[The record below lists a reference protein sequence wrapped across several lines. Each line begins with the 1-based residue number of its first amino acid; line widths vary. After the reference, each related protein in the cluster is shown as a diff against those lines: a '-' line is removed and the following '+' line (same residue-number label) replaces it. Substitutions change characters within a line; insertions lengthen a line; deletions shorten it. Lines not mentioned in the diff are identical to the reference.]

1 MTTPAHAAL
10 SLIVLGRSER
20 NALPVA
26 LGAVAPDAPMLVFY
40 LWERLVRGVSEGRI
54 WSERYFDPGWQ
65 VVFEIPSSIPL
76 LALAL
81 CILLVLLGR
90 RSTGRFPAAGVAATP
105 RPARLTAATLFV
117 ASMIL
122 HALGDLPLHR
132 EDAHRHFFP
141 VSDWRFT
148 SPVSYWDPGALR
160 RVRRPGRGRPRAGRL
175 RLPLPN
181 LPGAGSLDRGR
192 GGRRLRAIHRLRRA
206 DVVGAL
212 MAGGAT
218 ASRTGA

>member
-65 VVFEIPSSIPL
+65 VVFDIPSSIPL

-81 CILLVLLGR
+81 CILLVLVGR
-90 RSTGRFPAAGVAATP
+90 RSTAGRIPSAGVAATP
-105 RPARLTAATLFV
+105 PPARLTAWALFV

-148 SPVSYWDPGALR
+148 SPVSYWDPDHYGGYAAVGEVVLVLAVSVFLFR
-160 RVRRPGRGRPRAGRL
+160 AYRGRGRWIVAGV
-175 RLPLPN
+175 
-181 LPGAGSLDRGR
+181 AG
-192 GGRRLRAIHRLRRA
+192 
-206 DVVGAL
+206 VYAL
-212 MAGGAT
+212 FIGFAVLMWSGL
-218 ASRTGA
+218 

>member
-26 LGAVAPDAPMLVFY
+26 LGAVAPDLPMLVFY
-40 LWERLVRGVSEGRI
+40 FWERLVRGVSEGRI

-65 VVFEIPSSIPL
+65 VVFDIPSSIPL
-76 LALAL
+76 LVLTL
-81 CILLVLLGR
+81 CLLLVLVGR
-90 RSTGRFPAAGVAATP
+90 RPPAGSIPSAGAAAAP
-105 RPARLTAATLFV
+105 RPARLTASALFV

-141 VSDWRFT
+141 FSDWRFT
-148 SPVSYWDPGALR
+148 SPVSYWDPDHYGGYAAIGEVLLVLAVSFFLFR
-160 RVRRPGRGRPRAGRL
+160 AYRGRGRWIVAGV
-175 RLPLPN
+175 
-181 LPGAGSLDRGR
+181 AGIYALF
-192 GGRRLRAIHRLRRA
+192 
-206 DVVGAL
+206 VGFAVL
-212 MAGGAT
+212 VWSGL
-218 ASRTGA
+218 

>member
-26 LGAVAPDAPMLVFY
+26 LGAVAPDLPMLVFY
-40 LWERLVRGVSEGRI
+40 LWERLARGVSEGRI

-65 VVFEIPSSIPL
+65 VVFDIPSSIPL
-76 LALAL
+76 LVLAL
-81 CILLVLLGR
+81 GILLVLIGR
-90 RSTGRFPAAGVAATP
+90 RSTAGRTPPAGVAAAP
-105 RPARLTAATLFV
+105 RPARLTAWALFV

-141 VSDWRFT
+141 FSDWRFT
-148 SPVSYWDPGALR
+148 SPVSYWDP
-160 RVRRPGRGRPRAGRL
+160 
-175 RLPLPN
+175 
-181 LPGAGSLDRGR
+181 DHY
-192 GGRRLRAIHRLRRA
+192 GG
-206 DVVGAL
+206 
-212 MAGGAT
+212 
-218 ASRTGA
+218 

>member
-65 VVFEIPSSIPL
+65 VVFDIPSSIPL

-81 CILLVLLGR
+81 CILLVLVGR

-105 RPARLTAATLFV
+105 RPAKLTAATLFV

-122 HALGDLPLHR
+122 HALGALPLHR

-141 VSDWRFT
+141 FSDWRFI
-148 SPVSYWDPGALR
+148 SPVSYWDPDHYGGYAAVGEVVLVLAVSVFLFR
-160 RVRRPGRGRPRAGRL
+160 TYRGRGRWIVAGV
-175 RLPLPN
+175 
-181 LPGAGSLDRGR
+181 AG
-192 GGRRLRAIHRLRRA
+192 
-206 DVVGAL
+206 VYAL
-212 MAGGAT
+212 FIGFAVLMWSGL
-218 ASRTGA
+218 

>member
-65 VVFEIPSSIPL
+65 VVFDIPSSIPL

-148 SPVSYWDPGALR
+148 SPVSYWDPAHYGGYAALGEVVLVLAVSVFLFR
-160 RVRRPGRGRPRAGRL
+160 TYRGRGRWIVAGV
-175 RLPLPN
+175 
-181 LPGAGSLDRGR
+181 AG
-192 GGRRLRAIHRLRRA
+192 
-206 DVVGAL
+206 VYAL
-212 MAGGAT
+212 FIAFAVLMWSGL
-218 ASRTGA
+218 

>member
-1 MTTPAHAAL
+1 MGVLAADGRVTTPAHAAL

-65 VVFEIPSSIPL
+65 VVFDIPSSIPL

-81 CILLVLLGR
+81 CILLVLVGR
-90 RSTGRFPAAGVAATP
+90 RSTAGRIPSAGVAATP
-105 RPARLTAATLFV
+105 RPARLAAWALFV

-141 VSDWRFT
+141 ISDWRFT
-148 SPVSYWDPGALR
+148 SPVSYWDPDHYGGYAAVGEVVLVLAVSVFLF
-160 RVRRPGRGRPRAGRL
+160 RVYRGRGRWIVAGV
-175 RLPLPN
+175 
-181 LPGAGSLDRGR
+181 AG
-192 GGRRLRAIHRLRRA
+192 
-206 DVVGAL
+206 VYAL
-212 MAGGAT
+212 FIGFAVRMWSGL
-218 ASRTGA
+218 

>member
-26 LGAVAPDAPMLVFY
+26 LGAVAPDVPMLVFY
-40 LWERLVRGVSEGRI
+40 LWERLVLGVSESRI

-65 VVFEIPSSIPL
+65 VVFDIPSSIPL
-76 LALAL
+76 LGIAL
-81 CILLVLLGR
+81 CILLVLIGR
-90 RSTGRFPAAGVAATP
+90 RSTAGHIPSAGVTASP
-105 RPARLTAATLFV
+105 RRAKLTASTLFV

-141 VSDWRFT
+141 FSDWRFT
-148 SPVSYWDPGALR
+148 SPVSYWDPDHYGGYAAVAEIVLVLAVSAFLFR
-160 RVRRPGRGRPRAGRL
+160 AYRGRGRWVVAGV
-175 RLPLPN
+175 
-181 LPGAGSLDRGR
+181 AG
-192 GGRRLRAIHRLRRA
+192 IY
-206 DVVGAL
+206 AL
-212 MAGGAT
+212 FIGFAVLMWSGL
-218 ASRTGA
+218 

>member
-26 LGAVAPDAPMLVFY
+26 LGAVAPDLPMLVFY
-40 LWERLVRGVSEGRI
+40 FWERLARGVSEGRI

-65 VVFEIPSSIPL
+65 VVFDIPSSIPL

-81 CILLVLLGR
+81 CILLVLIGR
-90 RSTGRFPAAGVAATP
+90 RSAAGRIPPPGVVAAL
-105 RPARLTAATLFV
+105 RPARLTEWALFV
-117 ASMIL
+117 ASMII

-141 VSDWRFT
+141 FSDWRFT
-148 SPVSYWDPGALR
+148 SPVSYWDPDHYGGYAAIGEVLLVLAVSFFLFR
-160 RVRRPGRGRPRAGRL
+160 AYRGRGRWIVLGVAG
-175 RLPLPN
+175 
-181 LPGAGSLDRGR
+181 
-192 GGRRLRAIHRLRRA
+192 
-206 DVVGAL
+206 VYAL
-212 MAGGAT
+212 FIGFAVLMWSGL
-218 ASRTGA
+218 

>member
-26 LGAVAPDAPMLVFY
+26 LGAVAPDVPMLVFY
-40 LWERLVRGVSEGRI
+40 LWERLARGVSEGRI

-65 VVFEIPSSIPL
+65 VVFDIPSSIPL
-76 LALAL
+76 LAFAL
-81 CILLVLLGR
+81 CVLLVLVGR
-90 RSTGRFPAAGVAATP
+90 RSTAAEGIPSAGVAATP
-105 RPARLTAATLFV
+105 RPARLTAGALFV

-141 VSDWRFT
+141 FSDWRFT
-148 SPVSYWDPGALR
+148 SPVSYWDPDHYGGYAAIGEVFLVLAVSVFLFR
-160 RVRRPGRGRPRAGRL
+160 AYRGRGRWIVAGV
-175 RLPLPN
+175 
-181 LPGAGSLDRGR
+181 AGIYALF
-192 GGRRLRAIHRLRRA
+192 
-206 DVVGAL
+206 VGFAVL
-212 MAGGAT
+212 VWSGL
-218 ASRTGA
+218 

>member
-26 LGAVAPDAPMLVFY
+26 LGAVAPDLPMLVFY
-40 LWERLVRGVSEGRI
+40 FWERIARGVSEGRI

-65 VVFEIPSSIPL
+65 VVFDIPSSIPL
-76 LALAL
+76 LVLAL
-81 CILLVLLGR
+81 CLLLVLVGR
-90 RSTGRFPAAGVAATP
+90 RSTATGGIPPAGVAAAP
-105 RPARLTAATLFV
+105 RPAKLTAAALFV

-141 VSDWRFT
+141 FSDWRFT
-148 SPVSYWDPGALR
+148 SPVSYWDPDHYGGYAAIGEVLLVLAVSVFLFR
-160 RVRRPGRGRPRAGRL
+160 AYRGRGRWIVLGVAG
-175 RLPLPN
+175 
-181 LPGAGSLDRGR
+181 
-192 GGRRLRAIHRLRRA
+192 IY
-206 DVVGAL
+206 AL
-212 MAGGAT
+212 FIGFAVLMWSGL
-218 ASRTGA
+218 

>member
-1 MTTPAHAAL
+1 VTTPAHAAL

-26 LGAVAPDAPMLVFY
+26 LGAVAPDLPMLVFY
-40 LWERLVRGVSEGRI
+40 LWERLARGVSEGRI

-65 VVFEIPSSIPL
+65 VVFDIPSSIPL

-81 CILLVLLGR
+81 CVLLVLVGR
-90 RSTGRFPAAGVAATP
+90 RSTAAGGVPPAGVAATP
-105 RPARLTAATLFV
+105 RPARLTAAALFV

-141 VSDWRFT
+141 FSDWRFT
-148 SPVSYWDPGALR
+148 SPVSYWDPDHYGGYAAIGEVVLVLAVSVFLFR
-160 RVRRPGRGRPRAGRL
+160 AYRGRGRWIVAGV
-175 RLPLPN
+175 
-181 LPGAGSLDRGR
+181 AGIYALF
-192 GGRRLRAIHRLRRA
+192 
-206 DVVGAL
+206 VGFAVL
-212 MAGGAT
+212 V
-218 ASRTGA
+218 

>member
-26 LGAVAPDAPMLVFY
+26 LGAVAPDVPMLVFY
-40 LWERLVRGVSEGRI
+40 IWERLARGVSEGRI

-65 VVFEIPSSIPL
+65 VVFDIPSSIPL
-76 LALAL
+76 LGIAL
-81 CILLVLLGR
+81 CILLVLIGR
-90 RSTGRFPAAGVAATP
+90 RPTAGHIPSAGVAAAP
-105 RPARLTAATLFV
+105 RPTRLTASTLFV

-141 VSDWRFT
+141 FSDWRFT
-148 SPVSYWDPGALR
+148 SPVSYWDPEHYGGYAAAGEVLLVLAVSVFLFR
-160 RVRRPGRGRPRAGRL
+160 AYRGRGRWIVAGV
-175 RLPLPN
+175 
-181 LPGAGSLDRGR
+181 AG
-192 GGRRLRAIHRLRRA
+192 IY
-206 DVVGAL
+206 AL
-212 MAGGAT
+212 FIGFAVLMWSGL
-218 ASRTGA
+218 

>member
-26 LGAVAPDAPMLVFY
+26 LGAVAPDLPMLVFY
-40 LWERLVRGVSEGRI
+40 FWERLARGVSEGRI

-65 VVFEIPSSIPL
+65 VVFDIPSSIPL

-81 CILLVLLGR
+81 CILLVLIGR
-90 RSTGRFPAAGVAATP
+90 RSTAAGGVPSAEVAAAP
-105 RPARLTAATLFV
+105 RQARLTAWALLV

-141 VSDWRFT
+141 FSDWRFT
-148 SPVSYWDPGALR
+148 SPVSYWDPDHYGGYAAIGEVLLVLAVSVFLFR
-160 RVRRPGRGRPRAGRL
+160 AYRGRGRWIVLGVAG
-175 RLPLPN
+175 
-181 LPGAGSLDRGR
+181 
-192 GGRRLRAIHRLRRA
+192 
-206 DVVGAL
+206 VYAL
-212 MAGGAT
+212 FIGFAVLMWSGL
-218 ASRTGA
+218 

>member
-65 VVFEIPSSIPL
+65 VVFDIPSSIPL
-76 LALAL
+76 LGIAL
-81 CILLVLLGR
+81 CILLVFIGR
-90 RSTGRFPAAGVAATP
+90 RSTAGHIPPAAMAAAP
-105 RPARLTAATLFV
+105 RPVKLTAATLFV

-141 VSDWRFT
+141 FSDWRFT
-148 SPVSYWDPGALR
+148 SPVSYWDPDHYGGYAAVGEVVLVLTVSVFLFR
-160 RVRRPGRGRPRAGRL
+160 AYRGRGRWIVAGV
-175 RLPLPN
+175 
-181 LPGAGSLDRGR
+181 AGIYALFIGF
-192 GGRRLRAIHRLRRA
+192 A
-206 DVVGAL
+206 AL
-212 MAGGAT
+212 MWSGL
-218 ASRTGA
+218 

>member
-1 MTTPAHAAL
+1 VTTPAHAAL

-65 VVFEIPSSIPL
+65 VVFDIPSSIPL

-148 SPVSYWDPGALR
+148 SPVSYWDPDHYGGYAAVGEVVLVLAVSVFLFR
-160 RVRRPGRGRPRAGRL
+160 TYRGRGRWIVAGV
-175 RLPLPN
+175 
-181 LPGAGSLDRGR
+181 AG
-192 GGRRLRAIHRLRRA
+192 
-206 DVVGAL
+206 VYAL
-212 MAGGAT
+212 FIAFAVLMWSGL
-218 ASRTGA
+218 

>member
-26 LGAVAPDAPMLVFY
+26 LGAVAPDLPMLVFY
-40 LWERLVRGVSEGRI
+40 FWERLARGVSEGRI

-65 VVFEIPSSIPL
+65 VVFDIPSSIPL
-76 LALAL
+76 LAVAL
-81 CILLVLLGR
+81 GIVLLTGR
-90 RSTGRFPAAGVAATP
+90 RTGSAGQGLAAELGSAGRTGPFSAARRFGAT
-105 RPARLTAATLFV
+105 ALFL

-141 VSDWRFT
+141 FSDWRFT
-148 SPVSYWDPGALR
+148 SPVSYWDPDHYGGYAAIGEVLLVLAVSFFLFR
-160 RVRRPGRGRPRAGRL
+160 AYRGRGRWVVAGV
-175 RLPLPN
+175 
-181 LPGAGSLDRGR
+181 AGVYALF
-192 GGRRLRAIHRLRRA
+192 
-206 DVVGAL
+206 VGFAVL
-212 MAGGAT
+212 VWSGL
-218 ASRTGA
+218 

>member
-26 LGAVAPDAPMLVFY
+26 LGAVAPDLPMLVFY
-40 LWERLVRGVSEGRI
+40 LWERLARGVSEGRI

-65 VVFEIPSSIPL
+65 VVFDIPSSIPL
-76 LALAL
+76 LVLAL
-81 CILLVLLGR
+81 GILLVLIGR
-90 RSTGRFPAAGVAATP
+90 RSTAGRIPPAGVAAAP
-105 RPARLTAATLFV
+105 GPARLTAWALFV

-141 VSDWRFT
+141 FSDWRFT
-148 SPVSYWDPGALR
+148 SPVSYWDPDHYGGYAAVGEVLLVLAVSVFLFR
-160 RVRRPGRGRPRAGRL
+160 AYRGRGRWIVLGVT
-175 RLPLPN
+175 
-181 LPGAGSLDRGR
+181 G
-192 GGRRLRAIHRLRRA
+192 
-206 DVVGAL
+206 VYAL
-212 MAGGAT
+212 FIGFAVLMWSGL
-218 ASRTGA
+218 

>member
-26 LGAVAPDAPMLVFY
+26 LGAVAPDLPMLVFY
-40 LWERLVRGVSEGRI
+40 FWERLARGVSEGRI

-65 VVFEIPSSIPL
+65 VVFDIPSSIPL
-76 LALAL
+76 LALTL
-81 CILLVLLGR
+81 CILLVLIGR
-90 RSTGRFPAAGVAATP
+90 RSTAGGLPSAGADAAP
-105 RPARLTAATLFV
+105 RPARLTAWALFV

-141 VSDWRFT
+141 FSDWRFT
-148 SPVSYWDPGALR
+148 SPVSYWDPDHYGGYAAIGEVLLVLAVSVFLFR
-160 RVRRPGRGRPRAGRL
+160 AYRGRGRWIVAGV
-175 RLPLPN
+175 
-181 LPGAGSLDRGR
+181 AGIYALF
-192 GGRRLRAIHRLRRA
+192 
-206 DVVGAL
+206 VGFAVL
-212 MAGGAT
+212 VWSGL
-218 ASRTGA
+218 

>member
-65 VVFEIPSSIPL
+65 VVFDIPSSIPL

-81 CILLVLLGR
+81 CILLVLVGR
-90 RSTGRFPAAGVAATP
+90 RSTGRLPASGVAATP

-148 SPVSYWDPGALR
+148 SPVSYWDPDHYGGYAAVGEVVLVLAVSVFLFR
-160 RVRRPGRGRPRAGRL
+160 AYRGRGRWIVAGV
-175 RLPLPN
+175 
-181 LPGAGSLDRGR
+181 AG
-192 GGRRLRAIHRLRRA
+192 
-206 DVVGAL
+206 VYAL
-212 MAGGAT
+212 FIGFAVLMWSGL
-218 ASRTGA
+218 